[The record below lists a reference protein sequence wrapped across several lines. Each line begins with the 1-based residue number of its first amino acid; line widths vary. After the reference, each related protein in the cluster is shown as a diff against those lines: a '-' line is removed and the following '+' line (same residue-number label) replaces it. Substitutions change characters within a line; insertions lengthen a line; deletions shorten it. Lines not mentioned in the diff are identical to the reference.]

1 MSAERQQGNAL
12 QSFMARCG
20 SQIKE
25 RGLVIIW
32 NPPHR
37 KMRKPPF
44 AYSVGLSDRFKRPE
58 LLLFGFD
65 EDDSL
70 NMINVLVRRYVRS
83 GFAVPLDDP
92 VLRVLTRGPVI
103 VKSVSIERA
112 RSYARIAVDYCEH
125 LRIAC
130 AVQQIVVP
138 DGSGKFP
145 WEQGYDARLDGFQPR
160 LFDQK

>member
-1 MSAERQQGNAL
+1 MSADPRRGSDL
-12 QSFMARCG
+12 QDFLARCG
-20 SQIKE
+20 GQMKE

-32 NPPHR
+32 NPTNR
-37 KMRKPPF
+37 KLRRPPF
-44 AYSVGLSDRFKRPE
+44 AYSVGLCDHFKRPE

-70 NMINVLVRRYVRS
+70 VLINALVRRYVWS

-92 VLRVLTRGPVI
+92 IQRVLTRGPVI
-103 VKSVSIERA
+103 VKPASIERA
-112 RSYARIAVDYCEH
+112 RPYARIAVDYSEH

-130 AVQQIVVP
+130 VVQQIVVP

-145 WEQGYDARLDGFQPR
+145 WEEGYDARLDRFQPR
-160 LFDQK
+160 LFDQQ